1 MPLPTHVL
9 VQQRAAGNYTA
20 AEMTGD
26 NIVALYPATA
36 GLVPTNE
43 NDENDVWAVI
53 NASEDEIIAW
63 CCYGP
68 FTNVLS
74 VCYTDDGVNDGVVAT
89 LRTMGLR
96 D

>member
-1 MPLPTHVL
+1 MLLPTHVL

-20 AEMTGD
+20 TEMTGD
-26 NIVALYPATA
+26 DIVAFYPAAA
-36 GLVPTNE
+36 GLVPTSE
-43 NDENDVWAVI
+43 NDESDVWTVI

-63 CCYGP
+63 CSYGP
-68 FTNVLS
+68 FTNVLA
-74 VCYTDDGVNDGVVAT
+74 VAHTNDDVNHGIVAT